1 MNRRTTFVLIVMSLS
16 VLAALLPAPPDEAG
30 PMAASQGLREFPV
43 HSAVLG
49 LL

>member
-1 MNRRTTFVLIVMSLS
+1 MKRRMTFVLIVMTLS
-16 VLAALLPAPPDEAG
+16 VLAALFPAPPDDAG
-30 PMAASQGLREFPV
+30 PIAASQGLRESHV